1 MAWNFRKRIT
11 LFPGLRLNL
20 SGSGVS
26 VSVGPRGANF
36 NFSQRGVTGNLSIP
50 GTGLYKREKIGSSTR
65 KKGTSA
71 IVPPFPIEPKGD
83 IEPLA
88 IPKCNRASSQTVRIE
103 TLLKYRDVI
112 KESKVELLEA
122 LLSEGHTH
130 VVISAGEIESLCALQ
145 KAGSEVKRIIS
156 FKECSN
162 K

>member
-20 SGSGVS
+20 SSGGVS

-36 NFSQRGVTGNLSIP
+36 NFSKRGVTGNLSIP
-50 GTGLYKREKIGSSTR
+50 STGVYKREKIVSSTR

-71 IVPPFPIEPKGD
+71 IVPPFPIEPIGD
-83 IEPLA
+83 IEPPT
-88 IPKCNRASSQTVRIE
+88 IPKRNRASSQIVRID

-122 LLSEGHTH
+122 LISEGQTH
-130 VVISAGEIESLCALQ
+130 VIIPVGEIESLCALQ
-145 KAGSEVKRIIS
+145 KRGSAVKRIIS
-156 FKECSN
+156 FKECSD